1 MAIPDE
7 PDAVLSSA
15 EIALQLVHSHA
26 SQRAKRKPSVLVQ
39 ALGSVDRAL
48 QTAPGWPRALAVKG
62 ALLSQKSSTETS
74 AVQANAV
81 DANALEFL
89 HAAVAGNP
97 LLTRK
102 YGKLIE
108 ELEQRLGKRPSAQ
121 TMR

>member
-1 MAIPDE
+1 
-7 PDAVLSSA
+7 
-15 EIALQLVHSHA
+15 
-26 SQRAKRKPSVLVQ
+26 
-39 ALGSVDRAL
+39 
-48 QTAPGWPRALAVKG
+48 VKG